1 MSSCKLLT
9 VNDKKSSQNGC
20 CQVLD
25 FMLLICQKSFV
36 GQDLPRPAGGAYSTT
51 PNPLAASWGKRGK
64 GEKEGWEREGKTKE
78 REKEGGKEERGRQG
92 EEGRGRKRGRADPP
106 PNENPGFGPQRRAR
120 LVGWLVSICIP
131 LTSKFHL
138 QLTRTENMFAFNI
151 PSTTCSCDYHLQ
163 SFFPRTFRDWNTLPQ
178 EVVQLGTVE
187 AF

>member
-92 EEGRGRKRGRADPP
+92 EEGRGRKRGRAGKGEGRGIPLRMKI
-106 PNENPGFGPQRRAR
+106 PGLALREGHVW
-120 LVGWLVSICIP
+120 LVGW
-131 LTSKFHL
+131 F
-138 QLTRTENMFAFNI
+138 
-151 PSTTCSCDYHLQ
+151 PSAYL
-163 SFFPRTFRDWNTLPQ
+163 
-178 EVVQLGTVE
+178 
-187 AF
+187 